1 MNNLLCFL
9 NGRFIA
15 PGEATIPVNDL
26 GLQRGYGIFDFLRI
40 TDGVPLFL
48 EDHLDRFYQ
57 SAEKMR
63 LSIPLNRDE
72 MRSTIKELL
81 QKNGLNHAGVKILLT
96 GGPSSDGYSL
106 TGTPNLLISEQFIPS
121 PPDTIFLP
129 GYKLVSYQHRR
140 QVPEVKT
147 TDYLMAIHLQPWV
160 KQKGADDILYHQ
172 HGIISEC
179 PRSNFFIVTK
189 DDVLVTPSE
198 NILKG
203 ITRKQLLAIA
213 PTIHVPVEEREVSLN
228 DVLHAKEAFITSST
242 KRLIPVMQLDDH
254 LFAPFSQ
261 NAVTARLYNAFKEW
275 ELSAIHGH
283 K

>member
-1 MNNLLCFL
+1 MFFKWPVYSLD
-9 NGRFIA
+9 
-15 PGEATIPVNDL
+15 EATIPVNDL

-48 EDHLDRFYQ
+48 EDHLDRFYR
-57 SAEKMR
+57 SADKMR

-81 QKNGLNHAGVKILLT
+81 QKNGLAHAGIKLLLT

-106 TGTPNLLISEQFIPS
+106 TGTPNLLISEQLIPS

-129 GYKLVSYQHRR
+129 GYKLLSYPHRR

-160 KQKGADDILYHQ
+160 KENGADDILYHQ

-203 ITRKQLLAIA
+203 ITRKQLLSIA
-213 PTIHVPVEEREVSLN
+213 SGINVPVEERDVSLN
-228 DVLHAKEAFITSST
+228 DVRHAKEAFITSST
-242 KRLIPVMQLDDH
+242 KRLIPVIKLDDH

-261 NAVTARLYNAFKEW
+261 NSVTARLYNAFKEW
-275 ELSAIHGH
+275 ELSAIHGYR
-283 K
+283 